1 MFDIRVIRESGDEI
15 RHRLGNRGRE
25 VDWDLL
31 LQLDTERRD
40 LVTRVEKKRHRRKT
54 LASEIGKLKRQGG
67 PDDPELLREVEQLA
81 NEIKVDEAGIK
92 PTEDRLNDL
101 LLQIPN
107 IPHATV
113 PVGVDETSNI
123 ECRRWGAPT
132 ERAFAPEPH
141 VELGESLD
149 ILDFTRA
156 ARMAG
161 SRFVLYKG
169 DGARLERALI
179 NFMLDLHTQKHG
191 YIEVI
196 PPYLVNRAGMTG
208 TGQLPKF
215 EHDLFHIPSDDL
227 FLIPTAEVSMTN
239 IHREEILAE
248 SELPVRYVAGT
259 PCFRR
264 EAGSYGKDTR
274 GLIRQHQF
282 NKVELVKF
290 TKPEASYDELERLLT
305 DVETVL
311 QQLGLHYRVVTLC
324 AGDMGFAAAKTY
336 DVEVWMPVQGVF
348 REISSCSNFEAFQAR
363 RARIKFRRADG
374 KTEFVHT
381 LNGSGLAIGRTV
393 VAILETFQEE
403 NGSVLIP
410 AVLKPYMGGIDKIE
424 RS

>member
-1 MFDIRVIRESGDEI
+1 M
-15 RHRLGNRGRE
+15 
-25 VDWDLL
+25 
-31 LQLDTERRD
+31 
-40 LVTRVEKKRHRRKT
+40 
-54 LASEIGKLKRQGG
+54 
-67 PDDPELLREVEQLA
+67 LREVEELA
-81 NEIKVDEAGIK
+81 DQIKHDEAGIT
-92 PTEDRLNDL
+92 PTENELNDL

-107 IPHATV
+107 IPHETV

-123 ECRRWGAPT
+123 ECRRWGTVPELT
-132 ERAFAPEPH
+132 FSPEPH

-149 ILDFTRA
+149 ILDFKRA

-161 SRFVLYKG
+161 SRFVVYKG

-179 NFMLDLHTQKHG
+179 NFMLDLHTEQHG
-191 YIEVI
+191 YTEVI

-227 FLIPTAEVSMTN
+227 FLIPTAEVSITN
-239 IHREEILAE
+239 IHREEILGE
-248 SELPVRYVAGT
+248 SALPLRYVANT

-282 NKVELVKF
+282 NKVELVSF
-290 TKPEASYDELERLLT
+290 TKPEESYDELERLLT

-311 QQLGLHYRVVTLC
+311 QQLGLHYRVATLC
-324 AGDMGFAAAKTY
+324 SGDMGFAAAKTY
-336 DVEVWMPVQGVF
+336 DVEVWMPAQGVF

-363 RARIKFRRADG
+363 RARIKFRPADG

-393 VAILETFQEE
+393 VAILETFQQED
-403 NGSVLIP
+403 GSVLIP
-410 AVLKPYMGGIDKIE
+410 EVLKPYMGGLDKIE
-424 RS
+424 KH